1 MFFFQERPS
10 CKALLHKKFTRTKLI
25 EFLTGCSSVTI
36 VTEACAEA
44 IYETASRPS
53 VRFVKPR
60 TESRQVMQA
69 L

>member
-1 MFFFQERPS
+1 MQS
-10 CKALLHKKFTRTKLI
+10 VVAQKFTRTKLI

-69 L
+69 